1 MSKIPQG
8 VESLSPE
15 KAALLMLRLK
25 QRKNEF
31 NAFPLSFAQ
40 KRLWVVDQLDPLSTA
55 YNVPM
60 AVRFHGALDTRALQE
75 ALSEIV
81 RRHEVLRTTIKT
93 LDGEPVQ
100 VLSPAVPLD
109 LALEDL
115 GDLPEASRESEAQ
128 RRAQAEANLPFDLAR
143 GPLMRVSLLR
153 LAEQDHVLLL
163 TMHHIVSDAWSATI
177 FVRELAALYEAFRKG
192 GPSPLSELPIQ
203 YADYALW
210 QREHLQGETLKK
222 ELDYWRA
229 QLADAPVLIELPT
242 DHPRPAV
249 QSYRGATRS
258 FFVDPAVFEDLQK
271 LSRQEGVT
279 MFMLLLAVF
288 KTLLFRYTNQTN
300 IAVGTP
306 IAGRTNIDTQN
317 LIGFFVNAL
326 ALCTRING
334 NESFLQLLRRVKE
347 VCLGAYAH
355 QDLPFEKLLEELH
368 PERSPSH
375 SPLFQVMMSYQNRER
390 DAVQLQG
397 LQLSRMELEFE
408 TAKFDMVLRAIER
421 ERGLE
426 LRLQYRTDLFESST
440 IDQLID
446 HYKCLLAGIASNAE
460 QSVARLPL
468 LSVQEQRQL
477 MPSEDR
483 AAVSYE
489 YRCLHEL
496 FEEQVKRNPD
506 DIALVYGDDLLTYGE
521 LNRQANRLA
530 RRLRTMGVAPE
541 VMVGMLTERSL
552 EMVVGVLAILK
563 AGGAYVPL
571 DPMCPSDRL
580 SFMLHDASVRLVLT
594 QSFLVDLL
602 PDDDSIR
609 VLCLDEVEGR
619 PDEDDADLINLATPE
634 NAAYLIYTSGST
646 GRPKGVVVSHFNVT
660 RLFAAT
666 HRYFDFTASEAWTL
680 FHSYAFDFS
689 VWELWGALL
698 YGGRLVIV
706 PYWVSRS
713 PSDFYQLLKRQQIT
727 VLNQTPSA
735 FRLLIAEDEV
745 ASRTDQQLALRCV
758 IFGGEALDVEC
769 LKPWVER
776 HGTQPG
782 LINMY
787 GITETT
793 VHVTSGPIATQDV
806 VSEARN
812 NIGVELDD
820 LEAYVLDPWQQ
831 LIPAKVCGELYI
843 GGNGLTR
850 GYLQRAALTAERF
863 IPHPFSTQPGAR
875 LYRTGDLARRWTNG
889 QLRYAGRIDQQV
901 KLRGFRIELGEIESE
916 LLQHPFVSQA
926 VVMLRRDP
934 SLDERLVAYVI
945 LESECGSAELRD
957 FLRQHLPDYMVPGT
971 FINLPAFPLTQNG
984 KLDHAKLPAPS
995 FSDFEDSNATVAP
1008 GTQTALES
1016 MLTSLWSEVL
1026 GVARLSVRTN
1036 FFEAGGDSIKAAVIV
1051 NRLQQ
1056 RLNRIIHVVTIFDA
1070 STVEEYAAYL
1080 EQEYGDAVAAWRDHE
1095 RAIEGETRN
1104 VSSAVERVAG
1114 VVTANE
1120 MQELRRLVDQQPWRR
1135 TAKAVTQKNP
1145 PTLFILAPPR
1155 SGTTLLR
1162 VMLGGHSKLFSPP
1175 ELELLGYDDLKQRRE
1190 ALSGRHSFWRQGTV
1204 RALMQVRGC
1213 SREEA
1218 ELEMSGYE
1226 DAAMTTQ
1233 DFYRVLQEA
1242 GDQLLVDKAISY
1254 PIDLETLQQGEAE
1267 FEGALYLHLVRSP
1280 QGMINSFAE
1289 AHIEQIF
1296 PRFAHPFTGR
1306 KLAEMVWTISQQ
1318 NILTFLENVPPQ
1330 RQHRVEFERLVR
1342 EPEQVMQDI
1351 CRWVGIEYEE
1361 GMIEP
1366 YREKQKRMTDGVH
1379 EVGKML
1385 GDIKFHEHAGID
1397 HQVAERWR
1405 QRLSKE
1411 ALSEETWAVAES
1423 LGYQRLKDDV
1433 HSSAKGELAPIRIV
1447 DGAIS
1452 QLPPIA
1458 RVTRDSSHLP
1468 LSFAQERLWF
1478 LNQLEPESPFYN
1490 CPAAVRLRGQ
1500 LDVDAFERTLSE
1512 VLRRHE
1518 VLRTC
1523 FPLVDGRPAQII
1535 SPASPV
1541 KLPLLD
1547 LSALSGVD
1555 REIEA
1560 CELASRE
1567 ARKPFNLTEGPLLRA
1582 LLLRLSDNEHILLF
1596 SMHHI
1601 VSDGWSTNVL
1611 IREVA
1616 ALYSAFCKGEPSP
1629 LPELPVQ
1636 YADFSVW
1643 QRGWLQGKVWE
1654 EHLDYWKRQLG
1665 GKLPVLSLPTDFDRP
1680 VNAIN
1685 PGGLEVSQL
1694 SPELTESLK
1703 KLSRQETVT
1712 LFMTLL
1718 AGFKTLLYRYT
1729 GQTDVVV
1736 GTDIA
1741 NRNRV
1746 ETEALIGFF
1755 INLLVLRTDLSG
1767 FPTFRQLIARV
1778 RETTHGAYKHQD
1790 MPFEKLVE
1798 ELRPGK
1804 RLSSSP
1810 LMQVIF
1816 GVRNVP
1822 RDSLE
1827 LPGLM
1832 LSALE
1837 KDEWTA
1843 RFDLSVSIR
1852 EQSEGLMVY
1861 WKYNADV
1868 FSLVT
1873 IRTLA
1878 THYTTLLESAV
1889 AHPDT
1894 RISALEML
1902 SESEKAQRLTKKRT
1916 REEVNAQKF
1925 KTTRPQ
1931 SVSIL
1936 APS

>member
-1 MSKIPQG
+1 MSKTPQG

-15 KAALLMLRLK
+15 KTALLMLRLK

-40 KRLWVVDQLDPLSTA
+40 KRLWVIDQLDPQSTA

-60 AVRFHGALDTRALQE
+60 AVRFHGALDTHALQE
-75 ALSEIV
+75 ALSQIV

-100 VLSPAVPLD
+100 VVSPAAPLD
-109 LALEDL
+109 LELENL
-115 GDLPEASRESEAQ
+115 GDLPQAERESEAQ
-128 RRAQAEANLPFDLAR
+128 RRAQAEAKRPFDLAR
-143 GPLMRVSLLR
+143 GPLMRVGLLR
-153 LAEQDHVLLL
+153 LAEQDHVLLS
-163 TMHHIVSDAWSATI
+163 TMHHIVSDAWSAAI

-192 GPSPLSELPIQ
+192 EPSPLSELPIQ
-203 YADYALW
+203 YADYAVW
-210 QREHLQGETLKK
+210 QRDHLQGERLKK

-229 QLADAPVLIELPT
+229 QLTDAPVLIELPT
-242 DHPRPAV
+242 DHPRPAI

-258 FFVDPAVFEDLQK
+258 FFVDPVVFEQLQK
-271 LSRQEGVT
+271 LSRQESVT
-279 MFMLLLAVF
+279 MFMLLLAAF
-288 KTLLFRYTNQTN
+288 KALLFRYTNQAN
-300 IAVGTP
+300 IVVGTP
-306 IAGRTNIDTQN
+306 IAGRTNIDTQG
-317 LIGFFVNAL
+317 LIGFFVNTL
-326 ALCTRING
+326 ALCTPVNG
-334 NESFLQLLRRVKE
+334 DESFLQLLRRVKE
-347 VCLGAYAH
+347 ICLGAYVH

-368 PERSPSH
+368 PERSSSH

-390 DAVQLQG
+390 DAVQMEG
-397 LQLSRMELEFE
+397 LQLSQMELEFE
-408 TAKFDMVLRAIER
+408 TAKFDIVLRAIER
-421 ERGLE
+421 EHGLE

-440 IDQLID
+440 IDQLMD
-446 HYKCLLAGIASNAE
+446 HYKRLLGSIARDAE
-460 QSVARLPL
+460 QSVVRLPL

-477 MPSEDR
+477 MLNEDR
-483 AAVSYE
+483 AAVSYD

-496 FEEQVKRNPD
+496 FEEQVKRHPD
-506 DIALVYGDDLLTYGE
+506 DVALVYGDDELTYGE
-521 LNRQANRLA
+521 LNRQANRWA
-530 RRLRTMGVAPE
+530 QRLRTMGVAPE
-541 VMVGMLTERSL
+541 VTVGMLTERSL
-552 EMVVGVLAILK
+552 EMVIGMLAILK

-580 SFMLHDASVRLVLT
+580 SFMLQDASVRLVLT
-594 QSFLVDLL
+594 QSFLLDLL
-602 PDDDSIR
+602 PGDDSIR
-609 VLCLDEVEGR
+609 VLCLDDQ
-619 PDEDDADLINLATPE
+619 PDEDDAAPINLATGE
-634 NAAYLIYTSGST
+634 NAAYVIYTSGST
-646 GRPKGVVVSHFNVT
+646 GRPKGVVVNHFNVT
-660 RLFAAT
+660 RLFAAAQ
-666 HRYFDFTASEAWTL
+666 RYSDFTSNDTWTL

-713 PSDFYQLLKRQQIT
+713 PSDFYQLLKRQQVT

-769 LKPWVER
+769 LKPWIEK
-776 HGTQPG
+776 HGTQQPR

-793 VHVTSGPIATQDV
+793 VHVTHGPVATQDI
-806 VSEARN
+806 VSDARN

-831 LIPAKVCGELYI
+831 LVPAKVCGELYI
-843 GGNGLTR
+843 GGNGLAR

-863 IPHPFSTQPGAR
+863 VPHPFSAQPGAR
-875 LYRTGDLARRWTNG
+875 LYRTGDLARRWANG
-889 QLRYAGRIDQQV
+889 QLRYAGRMDHQV
-901 KLRGFRIELGEIESE
+901 KLRGFRIELGEIESH
-916 LLQHPFVSQA
+916 LLQHPSVSQA

-934 SLDERLVAYVI
+934 PLDERLVAYVI

-957 FLRQHLPDYMVPGT
+957 FLRQHLPDYMVPST
-971 FINLPAFPLTQNG
+971 FINLPALPLTQNG
-984 KLDHAKLPAPS
+984 KVDRAKLPAPS
-995 FSDFEDSNATVAP
+995 FSDCEDSNATVAQR
-1008 GTQTALES
+1008 TQTALES
-1016 MLTSLWSEVL
+1016 MLTALWSEVL
-1026 GVARLSVRTN
+1026 GTERLSIRTN

-1070 STVEEYAAYL
+1070 PTVEEYAAYL
-1080 EQEYGDAVAAWRDHE
+1080 EEGYGDAVAAWRDNE
-1095 RAIEGETRN
+1095 CAIENEIGN
-1104 VSSAVERVAG
+1104 VASPVARVAE
-1114 VVTANE
+1114 VVTADE
-1120 MQELRRLVDQQPWRR
+1120 MREMRRLVERQPWRR
-1135 TAKAVTQKNP
+1135 TAKAVKQKNP
-1145 PTLFILAPPR
+1145 PILFILAPPR

-1162 VMLGGHSKLFSPP
+1162 VMLGGHSSLFSPP

-1190 ALSGRHSFWRQGTV
+1190 GLSGRHSFWRQGTV
-1204 RALMQVRGC
+1204 RALMQLRGY

-1218 ELEMSGYE
+1218 ELEISGYE

-1233 DFYRVLQEA
+1233 DFYRLLQEA
-1242 GDQLLVDKAISY
+1242 SDQLLVDKAISY
-1254 PIDLETLQQGEAE
+1254 AIDPETLKRGEAE

-1280 QGMINSFAE
+1280 QGMINSFEE

-1306 KLAEMVWTISQQ
+1306 GLAEMVWTISQQ

-1342 EPEQVMQDI
+1342 EPEQAMQEI

-1385 GDIKFHEHAGID
+1385 GDIKFHDHAGID
-1397 HQVAERWR
+1397 HNVAERWR
-1405 QRLSKE
+1405 QRFSEEVLN
-1411 ALSEETWAVAES
+1411 EETWAVAET
-1423 LGYQRLKDDV
+1423 LGYQRSKDDDR
-1433 HSSAKGELAPIRIV
+1433 SLSNSELIPNRIV
-1447 DGAIS
+1447 DGAIAELS
-1452 QLPPIA
+1452 PIA

-1512 VLRRHE
+1512 IIRRHE

-1535 SPASPV
+1535 SPASPL

-1547 LSALSGVD
+1547 MSALSAVD

-1560 CELASRE
+1560 RELASRE
-1567 ARKPFNLTEGPLLRA
+1567 ARTPFNLTEGPLLRA
-1582 LLLRLSDNEHILLF
+1582 LLLRLSASEHILLF

-1616 ALYSAFCKGEPSP
+1616 SLYSAFFKGKPSP

-1643 QRGWLQGKVWE
+1643 QRGWLQGQVWE

-1665 GKLPVLSLPTDFDRP
+1665 GKLPVLSLPIDFDRP
-1680 VNAIN
+1680 VDAIN
-1685 PGGLEVSQL
+1685 RGGLEVSQL

-1718 AGFKTLLYRYT
+1718 AAFKTLLYRYT

-1778 RETTHGAYKHQD
+1778 RETTLGAYKHQD

-1798 ELRPGK
+1798 ELRPGR

-1810 LMQVIF
+1810 LLQVIF

-1822 RDSLE
+1822 QDSLE
-1827 LPGLM
+1827 LPGLI

-1837 KDEWTA
+1837 NDEWTA
-1843 RFDLSVSIR
+1843 RFDLSVSVR

-1868 FSLVT
+1868 FSLFT
-1873 IRTLA
+1873 IRTMA

-1889 AHPDT
+1889 AHPDA

-1902 SESEKAQRLTKKRT
+1902 SESEKAQRATKKRT
-1916 REEVNAQKF
+1916 REEVNARKF
-1925 KTTRPQ
+1925 KTTKPQ
-1931 SVSIL
+1931 SVSIPAL
-1936 APS
+1936 S